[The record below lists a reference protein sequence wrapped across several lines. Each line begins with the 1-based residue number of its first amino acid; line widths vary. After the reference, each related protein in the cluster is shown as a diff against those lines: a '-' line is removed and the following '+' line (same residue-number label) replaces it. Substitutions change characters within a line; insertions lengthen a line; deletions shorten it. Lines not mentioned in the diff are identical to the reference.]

1 MAPAPT
7 ETAPTLEVADLRSCD
22 RWLERAPLADPQQAI
37 DALRAV
43 VAAVGNRRLAPRVH
57 LDILER
63 LREPAKTTCEERI
76 KRFAGRA
83 LPLREGE
90 AEALTQVAGLLR
102 EFWSGYYALLIDTLQ
117 NGLGALDRKLH
128 LLAGRC
134 LEAGSETAVAY
145 YRARHEVPAGI
156 WRDLH
161 EVFGLAEQRKF
172 ALEPLPGESNRPG
185 PTCKALYVRA
195 LLLQT
200 ARPYGLSG
208 REIELA
214 RRWIRGWGDH
224 VELRVVTESRDAL
237 IVDLHSD
244 LPPSHRSMSGES
256 IQPAWRAL
264 EHINL
269 KRSVQKRIAALRRGA
284 TCTELGLGR
293 DCRPR
298 EAEALLVHLFNAW
311 FSPPHV
317 RQFQRRTVRQDIEL
331 IVGFEAIH
339 AHELVQPTD
348 ATIADAHD
356 ELVVASV
363 AQKWKLLE
371 DSPAGFR
378 VRRPDQGDRLNHLQ
392 LVAIRPPGSA
402 QYILTE
408 TRWLMLDQRNTMSAG
423 LQALRGLARAALA
436 RVSTLEASTDEPYK
450 RVFILAESGG
460 RESLIVP
467 PSGFLEGCFIEL
479 LDGNRRQRVRVADI
493 TRRGADYECVAFEA
507 LL

>member
-1 MAPAPT
+1 MALAPT
-7 ETAPTLEVADLRSCD
+7 ESVTQIEITDLRSCD

-37 DALRAV
+37 EALRAV
-43 VAAVGNRRLAPRVH
+43 VATIGNRRLGPRVH

-63 LREPAKTTCEERI
+63 LRDPAMSTCEERI

-90 AEALTQVAGLLR
+90 AEALTQVVGLLQ
-102 EFWSGYYALLIDTLQ
+102 EFWSGYYTLLIDAAQ
-117 NGLGALDRKLH
+117 HGLGVLDRKLH

-134 LEAGSETAVAY
+134 LEAGCETAVAY
-145 YRARHEVPAGI
+145 YRARHEVPPGV
-156 WRDLH
+156 WKDLH
-161 EVFGLAEQRKF
+161 EVFGLAEQRQF
-172 ALEPLPGESNRPG
+172 ALEPLPGEGNRPG
-185 PTCKALYVRA
+185 PTCKSLYVGA

-200 ARPYGLSG
+200 ARPYGLSA

-214 RRWIRGWGDH
+214 RRWMRGWADH
-224 VELRVVTESRDAL
+224 VELQQVTETRDAL
-237 IVDLHSD
+237 IVDLQSD
-244 LPPSHRSMSGES
+244 LPPSHRSVTGDAM
-256 IQPAWRAL
+256 QPGWRAV
-264 EHINL
+264 EQVDL
-269 KRSVQKRIAALRRGA
+269 KRSVRKRIAALRRGA
-284 TCTELGLGR
+284 TCAELGLGR

-311 FSPPHV
+311 FSPPNV
-317 RQFQRRTVRQDIEL
+317 RQFQRRTVRQDVEL

-348 ATIADAHD
+348 AVIAGGD
-356 ELVVASV
+356 ELIGGGVAE
-363 AQKWKLLE
+363 KWRLLE

-378 VRRPDQGDRLNHLQ
+378 VRRPEGGGRLNHLQ

-408 TRWLMLDQRNTMSAG
+408 TRWLMLDQRNSMSAG
-423 LQALRGLARAALA
+423 LQALRGLARAAFA
-436 RVSTLEASTDEPYK
+436 RVSTLEADTDEPDK
-450 RVFILAESGG
+450 RVFILAESKGNA
-460 RESLIVP
+460 SLVVP
-467 PSGFLEGCFIEL
+467 PGGFLEGCFIEL
-479 LDGNRRQRVRVADI
+479 LDGDRRQRVRITEI